1 MARFDTL
8 EFYERGFAKMAKQI
22 LGENDPIFK
31 NGMGEVSG
39 IGDGPYDDCHK
50 MLRQKWHQTQTRL
63 MGKNRI
69 NEIINASSKMVC
81 DTIRKEGRA

>member
-1 MARFDTL
+1 MERFEKL
-8 EFYERGFAKMAKQI
+8 ECLDNGVEKMAKEL

-31 NGMGEVSG
+31 NGIGDASG
-39 IGDGPYDDCHK
+39 IGDGPYDDFHK

-63 MGKNRI
+63 IGKNRI

-81 DTIRKEGRA
+81 DTIRKEGRV